1 MFSLSDADAK
11 LSRPLKYGYFVSA
24 AITRLVSYRSM
35 FLHEICGILWL
46 TLWRCWLHS
55 CGMFSLLVE
64 CGLMHRGDQCINWDM
79 LFLFWSSF
87 CMVEFW
93 AHRLSLCLAC
103 KPFPGLCA
111 CTRTGQRCVSVV
123 AIRSLSLFTDRAD
136 RHSQISSLDS
146 WCATRVSKMLDIYR
160 YALLV
165 SNSNML

>member
-1 MFSLSDADAK
+1 MFSLSDADAVILASK
-11 LSRPLKYGYFVSA
+11 VWVLCQCG
-24 AITRLVSYRSM
+24 ITRLVSYRSM
-35 FLHEICGILWL
+35 FLHEICGILWP

-64 CGLMHRGDQCINWDM
+64 CGLMHRGDCINWDM

-165 SNSNML
+165 SNSNTL